1 MEFEIKEYG
10 FNKLGKELVASEE
23 LGKDWP
29 VVYLINNSKE
39 LYIGETQNIYN
50 RFEQHLKNDER
61 KELNKIKIIFDKSF
75 NKSATLD
82 IEQSLIQLFAAD
94 NKYKLQNLNG
104 GQSAKHNYY
113 QREKYLNIIDEIWEN
128 LCKKF
133 NMSHSKIEDI
143 RNSDLFKYSPYNTL
157 TDEQNEVCL
166 GIIYDIMSKLEN
178 NTKGVS
184 IINGTVGTG
193 KTIVI
198 INMIYKL
205 INAGKIKIDYS
216 DDASLTENNQLIHD
230 LNVFIEKYKK
240 LKIGFVVPMTSIRK
254 TLKKVFKNTKN
265 GLESNMIIGPYDAM
279 KNEYDILFVDEAHR
293 LTQYKNLT
301 DYNDFIKN
309 AKIINENNYKEVTQ
323 LDMILHNSKYAVL
336 VYDENQTVKGS
347 DITNN
352 QFFNSLKNIDTSLY
366 TLTSQMRCKGGTPY
380 INYISNI
387 LNCTQKEKLPLK
399 NYDFKLFDNCDQ
411 MINIIKQKDKEIGLC
426 RNAAGYSWKWKSK
439 KCKTYNEVIIK
450 GLEDIDIDNHKYVW
464 NMNNQEFILSNNSVN
479 EIGCVH
485 TLQGYDLNYCGV
497 IFGKEIDYDGK
508 QIIINRNNFYD
519 SKVKDGSDDK
529 TLKQYIINTYRV
541 IMSRGIRGCYVYV
554 CNEGL
559 RNYLKQFIDV
569 YGE

>member
-10 FNKLGKELVASEE
+10 FNKLGKELVANEE
-23 LGKDWP
+23 LGRDWP
-29 VVYLINNSKE
+29 VVYLISNSNK

-50 RFEQHLKNDER
+50 RFDQHLKNNKR
-61 KELNKIKIIFDKSF
+61 KKLNKIKIIFDKTF

-133 NMSHSKIEDI
+133 NMSNSKIEDI

-166 GIIYDIMSKLEN
+166 GIIYDIMSKLED

-230 LNVFIEKYKK
+230 LNLFIEKYKK

-265 GLESNMIIGPYDAM
+265 GLESSMIIGPYDAM

-309 AKIINENNYKEVTQ
+309 AKIINEEKYKEVTQ

-387 LNCTQKEKLPLK
+387 LNCIQKEKLPLK

-439 KCKTYNEVIIK
+439 KCKTYNEVITK
-450 GLEDIDIDNHKYVW
+450 GLEDIEIDNHKYVW

-529 TLKQYIINTYRV
+529 ILKQYIINTYRV

>member
-50 RFEQHLKNDER
+50 RFEQHLKNNER

-309 AKIINENNYKEVTQ
+309 AKIINEEKYKEVTQ

-387 LNCTQKEKLPLK
+387 LNCIQKEKLPLR

-439 KCKTYNEVIIK
+439 KCKTYNEVITK
-450 GLEDIDIDNHKYVW
+450 GLEDIEIDNHKYVW

-541 IMSRGIRGCYVYV
+541 IMSRGIGGCYVYV

>member
-50 RFEQHLKNDER
+50 RFEQHLKNNER

-254 TLKKVFKNTKN
+254 TIKKVFKNTKN

-309 AKIINENNYKEVTQ
+309 AKIINEEKYKEVTQ

-387 LNCTQKEKLPLK
+387 LNCIQKEKLPLK

-439 KCKTYNEVIIK
+439 KCKTYNEVITK
-450 GLEDIDIDNHKYVW
+450 GLEDIEIDNHKYVW

>member
-50 RFEQHLKNDER
+50 RFEQHLKNNER

-133 NMSHSKIEDI
+133 NMSNSKIEDI

-309 AKIINENNYKEVTQ
+309 AKIINEEKYKEVTQ

-366 TLTSQMRCKGGTPY
+366 TLTTQMRCKGGTPY

-387 LNCTQKEKLPLK
+387 LNCIQKEKLPLK

-439 KCKTYNEVIIK
+439 KCKTYNEVITK
-450 GLEDIDIDNHKYVW
+450 GLEDIEIDNHKYVW